1 MAQISIK
8 TNIAEVTKEF
18 TALQRRQ
25 IPFATFLT
33 VNKLAENSHK
43 SFQISEISKLDRP
56 TRYAQNM
63 MFVNY
68 AKRSVL
74 AEARGGGKP
83 NITSDVRVKDR
94 GLVTKRGSTPRDVMQ
109 HLFETGE
116 RRGKGVEGYFIRAGF
131 MLRGQFAVPASG
143 APMDSFG
150 NVDKRFVVQL
160 LSYLRL
166 FNESGFRA
174 NVVDRNKFSKRFAAR
189 NKISRQSGKF
199 FVIKSNQ
206 ISKLHPGVWTRL
218 STGFGKGIRPVYLFV
233 DAAEYRQFLGLDTTV
248 KKVVDRDFAFEFN
261 KAFAHALATAK

>member
-1 MAQISIK
+1 
-8 TNIAEVTKEF
+8 
-18 TALQRRQ
+18 
-25 IPFATFLT
+25 
-33 VNKLAENSHK
+33 
-43 SFQISEISKLDRP
+43 
-56 TRYAQNM
+56 
-63 MFVNY
+63 
-68 AKRSVL
+68 
-74 AEARGGGKP
+74 
-83 NITSDVRVKDR
+83 
-94 GLVTKRGSTPRDVMQ
+94 
-109 HLFETGE
+109 
-116 RRGKGVEGYFIRAGF
+116 
-131 MLRGQFAVPASG
+131 VPASG

-233 DAAEYRQFLGLDTTV
+233 DAAEYRQFLDLDTTV
-248 KKVVDRDFAFEFN
+248 KKVVDRDFTFEFN

>member
-94 GLVTKRGSTPRDVMQ
+94 IVTKRGLVTQKEVMQ

-116 RRGKGVEGYFIRAGF
+116 RRGKGIEGYFIRAGF

-233 DAAEYRQFLGLDTTV
+233 DAAEYRQFLDLDTTV
-248 KKVVDRDFAFEFN
+248 KKVVDRDFTFEFN